1 MIANLVVFPL
11 KEALIEHDGD
21 FRSMARPTT
30 FVKDPVKGLSRK
42 IRTSMTFGVIVGK
55 RGMFPKELV
64 KQGRD
69 EILKVLKELGHKVV
83 ILSEK
88 ETEFGAVSNFAEG
101 KKCAELFKK
110 HAEEIDGIIITLPN
124 FGDERSIANAIRQSN
139 LDVPVLVQ
147 AEPDVIEKMK
157 VGMRRDSFC
166 GKISVCANL
175 NQFGIPFTL
184 TASHTCAVSSD
195 EFKDEVT
202 TFAGVCRVVNGLR
215 GARVGAIGARTGD
228 FNTVRYSEKI
238 LEKAGISVE
247 TLDLSEV
254 IGQAN
259 ALATDEA
266 VNQRIAGIKAY
277 ADASAIPQEG
287 LEKLAKLAIVVEQWI
302 ETKDLDAIAF
312 QCWTAIENYFGVAP
326 CTMLSIFSNGLI
338 PAACEVDV
346 TGAVSMLALELASGT
361 AAAILD
367 WNNNYG
373 DSEDKAVVFHCSNLP
388 AALLTDPKI
397 EAHFSGSFK
406 PGSAYG
412 AVFGRIP
419 AGPFTFAR
427 VSTDDDAGN
436 LVFYAGEGEFTD
448 DPLETFGGY
457 GVVEIPDL
465 QELLQEIC
473 ITGFEHHFA
482 VTLGNV
488 ADIIEE
494 AFINYLD
501 IES

>member
-1 MIANLVVFPL
+1 
-11 KEALIEHDGD
+11 
-21 FRSMARPTT
+21 MARPTT

-42 IRTSMTFGVIVGK
+42 IREAMTFGVIVGK
-55 RGMFPKELV
+55 RGMFPKELC

-69 EILKVLKELGHKVV
+69 EILSVLKAKGHKVV
-83 ILSEK
+83 CLSEK
-88 ETEFGAVSNFAEG
+88 DTEYGCVSNLDDA
-101 KKCAELFKK
+101 KKCAALFKK

-124 FGDERSIANAIRQSN
+124 FGDEKSIANTIRQSN
-139 LDVPVLVQ
+139 LDVPILVQ

-175 NQFGIPFTL
+175 NQYGIPYTL
-184 TASHTCAVSSD
+184 TSSHTCAVNSD
-195 EFKDEVT
+195 EFKDEID
-202 TFAGVCRVVNGLR
+202 TFVGVCRVVNGLR

-259 ALATDEA
+259 AMATDEA
-266 VNQRIAGIKAY
+266 VTQRVEGIKAY

-287 LEKLAKLAIVVEQWI
+287 LEKMAKLAIVIERWI

-312 QCWTAIENYFGVAP
+312 QCWTAIETYFGVAP
-326 CTMLSIFSNGLI
+326 CSMLSILSNGLI

-346 TGAVSMLALELASGT
+346 TGAVSMLALQLASGT

-373 DSEDKAVVFHCSNLP
+373 DSDDKAVAFHCSNIP
-388 AALLTDPKI
+388 AALLSEPKI
-397 EAHFSGSFK
+397 DSHFSGNFK

-412 AVFGRIP
+412 AIFGRIT
-419 AGPFTFAR
+419 AGPVTFAR
-427 VSTDDDAGN
+427 VSTDDDSGN

-457 GVVEIPDL
+457 GVIEVPDL

-473 ITGFEHHFA
+473 LAGFEHHFA
-482 VTLGNV
+482 VTRGNV

-501 IES
+501 MES